1 MRLLIVKIGDIGDV
15 VCALPMALFAKERG
29 DTITWVVAKAS
40 RPVLEKVGF
49 VDEIVEVE
57 GFEKRCWVSVLQA
70 WMKIA
75 FRKFDLIVT
84 PYRDQRYALFSILSR
99 GKKMSGFSRGI
110 YRPKAYMQ
118 FLSDREIKWPQLPE
132 KRRTKIVLCVGE
144 SAKIKGRFL
153 RAWPEKNYQRLA
165 KLIGDGVIVVRN
177 GERSLEEFIE
187 LLQEAKLVITHDC
200 GALHLAKLAGAK
212 CLGLFGPTDP
222 KIVAHDEVIVGPLLS
237 CQHCYDGKN
246 YAKCDRALCMENI
259 TPEMVAK
266 YVDSSCSRLVIV

>member
-1 MRLLIVKIGDIGDV
+1 MRLLIIKIGDIGDV

-29 DTITWVVAKAS
+29 DKITWVVAKSS

-49 VDEIVEVE
+49 IDEIIEVE
-57 GFEKRCWVSVLQA
+57 GFEKRCWFSVLQA
-70 WMKIA
+70 WKKIA

-99 GKKMSGFSRGI
+99 GTKKSGFPPDV
-110 YRPKAYMQ
+110 YRPKAYLQ
-118 FLSDREIKWPQLPE
+118 FLSDAEIKWPQLPE
-132 KRRTKIVLCVGE
+132 KKRTKMVLCVGE
-144 SAKIKGRFL
+144 STKIKGRFL
-153 RAWPEKNYQRLA
+153 RAWPEKNYLRLA
-165 KLIGDGVIVVRN
+165 ELIGDGVIVARN
-177 GERSLEEFIE
+177 GERGLSEFIE
-187 LLQEAKLVITHDC
+187 LLQEAELVITHDC
-200 GALHLAKLAGAK
+200 GALHLAKLAGAR

-259 TPEMVAK
+259 TPEKVK
-266 YVDSSCSRLVIV
+266 QRVDSSCSRLVII